1 MQRIRRSTSP
11 SVFSSYFKIINH
23 VYKTGFSK
31 HDFKRTRWILKICKI
46 VDMLSR
52 PKIRELLP
60 HYGRKNLA
68 NTIFFAQRTKEKLN
82 TRFDYSFWECCL
94 LYFAVACFT
103 VDIMSSEI
111 LNLVT
116 DSPSIA
122 SLQVMIL
129 AKDSSRSKFGL
140 KQVLFF
146 LTSEKTR
153 SSSALECGITRI
165 NFATLV
171 SLGNLGHPIQS
182 FKVLR

>member
-1 MQRIRRSTSP
+1 MHEFFLKTLSWRRSLSYRNQSIDLRNTSLQKEK
-11 SVFSSYFKIINH
+11 FNH
-23 VYKTGFSK
+23 
-31 HDFKRTRWILKICKI
+31 
-46 VDMLSR
+46 
-52 PKIRELLP
+52 
-60 HYGRKNLA
+60 
-68 NTIFFAQRTKEKLN
+68 TIFFEQRIKEKFN

-94 LYFAVACFT
+94 LYFVVACFA
-103 VDIMSSEI
+103 VDIMSSEM
-111 LNLVT
+111 LNLVP

-165 NFATLV
+165 NFTNLV
-171 SLGNLGHPIQS
+171 SLANLWHSVQS

>member
-23 VYKTGFSK
+23 VYETGYSK
-31 HDFKRTRWILKICKI
+31 HDFERTRWILKICKT
-46 VDMLSR
+46 VDILSR

-129 AKDSSRSKFGL
+129 AKDSSVSKFGL

-146 LTSEKTR
+146 QTREKTC
-153 SSSALECGITRI
+153 SSLALECGITRI
-165 NFATLV
+165 NFATMV

>member
-11 SVFSSYFKIINH
+11 SLFSSHFKIINH
-23 VYKTGFSK
+23 VYETGFSK

-46 VDMLSR
+46 VDILSR

-60 HYGRKNLA
+60 HYGRKNIA
-68 NTIFFAQRTKEKLN
+68 TTIFFAQWIKEKLN
-82 TRFDYSFWECCL
+82 TQFDYSFSECCL
-94 LYFAVACFT
+94 LYCVFASFAV
-103 VDIMSSEI
+103 DMSWEM

-146 LTSEKTR
+146 LTSKKTH
-153 SSSALECGITRI
+153 SSSALECGIT
-165 NFATLV
+165 
-171 SLGNLGHPIQS
+171 
-182 FKVLR
+182 